1 MKSCRKIPVPGVPS
15 FGSSNGSNQGGLMAL
30 RKKRGFKFNNR
41 LIEFLFNAKAL
52 PFTLTFTIL
61 AVLFVAFRMKG
72 IEQAYLVNNIE
83 KDIEKAEIRNKE
95 LKAQRAREMSVP
107 RLREFA
113 VRYDLKEP
121 GPEQIILIP

>member
-1 MKSCRKIPVPGVPS
+1 
-15 FGSSNGSNQGGLMAL
+15 MAL
-30 RKKRGFKFNNR
+30 RKKGSQLKFNNR
-41 LIEFLFNAKAL
+41 LMDFLFNPQAL
-52 PFTLTFTIL
+52 PFTLTFTTL

-72 IEQAYLVNNIE
+72 IEQAYSINNLKINI
-83 KDIEKAEIRNKE
+83 DKAVINNKV

-113 VRYDLKEP
+113 ATYGLKEP

>member
-1 MKSCRKIPVPGVPS
+1 
-15 FGSSNGSNQGGLMAL
+15 MAL
-30 RKKRGFKFNNR
+30 RKKGNTFKFNNR
-41 LIEFLFNAKAL
+41 LMEFLFNPTAL
-52 PFTLTFTIL
+52 PFTLTFTTL
-61 AVLFVAFRMKG
+61 AVLFVGFRMKG

-83 KDIEKAEIRNKE
+83 TDIAKATIRNKE

-113 VRYDLKEP
+113 VKYDLKEP

>member
-1 MKSCRKIPVPGVPS
+1 
-15 FGSSNGSNQGGLMAL
+15 MAL
-30 RKKRGFKFNNR
+30 RKKSGTTFNNR

-61 AVLFVAFRMKG
+61 AVAFVGFRMKG
-72 IEQAYLVNNIE
+72 IEQAYELNNIE
-83 KDIEKAEIRNKE
+83 NDIQKSIIRNKE

-107 RLREFA
+107 KLREFA
-113 VRYDLKEP
+113 VKYDLKEP

>member
-1 MKSCRKIPVPGVPS
+1 
-15 FGSSNGSNQGGLMAL
+15 MAL
-30 RKKRGFKFNNR
+30 RKKGKFQFKNR
-41 LIEFLFNAKAL
+41 LLEFLFNPKAL
-52 PFTLTFTIL
+52 PFTLTFTTL
-61 AVLFVAFRMKG
+61 AVLFVGFRMKG
-72 IEQAYLVNNIE
+72 IEQAYQLNNIQN
-83 KDIEKAEIRNKE
+83 DIQKSIIRNKE